1 MSEQTRQLLSYDMS
15 PDAGTT
21 TSIEGGSERPVSPT
35 PPTDDNLMP
44 SQVILRTSI
53 GGEIIDSPMSDD
65 MGMIPPGDLY
75 THQEVDEEDENSKAS
90 NDRPDSVDCIRGS
103 KVTNKNRFSGSFADS
118 ASTSSSLQEFERLE
132 TEVLKSSSLTGTPKK
147 FVKLGADTRDD
158 ESTSSLPELGNES
171 ACQKSSVPLTSSEKS
186 QPQPPMDQSSLLSEI
201 EEGHE
206 SQASDSGETV
216 TGTVDEASN
225 DESDEAKTD
234 NQIDSIIRELTQTAS
249 MGKEGERKKGEEE
262 GKKGEGKKGEG
273 KILIP
278 SQSQGERGGE
288 MEEPSSSVSGQRALL
303 SRRGFSTES
312 SDSHARSS
320 ISTTNTDSLQARMM
334 ELDRDLMDSEDR
346 QTPDTISLG
355 REEEEGYEMRGDEDY
370 GKQAGTLEDDQVTP
384 IVPEKLFPESLE
396 EIRDPSSSSE
406 PTSTTQV
413 THQHQV
419 VASSSSCMLAST
431 DSLDLG
437 LMTSSFM
444 STTTMISSSETIEIA
459 PPTEPKLF
467 STGNGTKEKL
477 LQQNVPLPS
486 SSDSS
491 SASDNI
497 NLKDD
502 GNKEKK

>member
-1 MSEQTRQLLSYDMS
+1 MSEQTRHLLSYDMS
-15 PDAGTT
+15 PDAG

-35 PPTDDNLMP
+35 PPTDDNLTP

-90 NDRPDSVDCIRGS
+90 NDRPDSVDCIRS
-103 KVTNKNRFSGSFADS
+103 KAAKNRFSGSFADS

-147 FVKLGADTRDD
+147 FVKLGTDTRED

-171 ACQKSSVPLTSSEKS
+171 CQKSSAPQTSGEKS
-186 QPQPPMDQSSLLSEI
+186 QPPMDQSSLLSEI

-225 DESDEAKTD
+225 DESDEANTD
-234 NQIDSIIRELTQTAS
+234 NQIDSIIRELTQTTP
-249 MGKEGERKKGEEE
+249 MGEEGGRKKGE
-262 GKKGEGKKGEG
+262 EGKKGEG
-273 KILIP
+273 KILIAG
-278 SQSQGERGGE
+278 QSQGERGVE
-288 MEEPSSSVSGQRALL
+288 MEESSSSVSGQRALL

-334 ELDRDLMDSEDR
+334 ELDRDLMDSEER

-355 REEEEGYEMRGDEDY
+355 REEEEDYEMRGDEDY
-370 GKQAGTLEDDQVTP
+370 GEQAGTLDDDQVTP
-384 IVPEKLFPESLE
+384 IVPEKPFPESLE
-396 EIRDPSSSSE
+396 EIRDPSSE
-406 PTSTTQV
+406 ETSTAQQTSTDRV

-444 STTTMISSSETIEIA
+444 STTTMISSSETIEVA
-459 PPTEPKLF
+459 PPTEPKLL
-467 STGNGTKEKL
+467 STENGTKEM
-477 LQQNVPLPS
+477 LQNLPS